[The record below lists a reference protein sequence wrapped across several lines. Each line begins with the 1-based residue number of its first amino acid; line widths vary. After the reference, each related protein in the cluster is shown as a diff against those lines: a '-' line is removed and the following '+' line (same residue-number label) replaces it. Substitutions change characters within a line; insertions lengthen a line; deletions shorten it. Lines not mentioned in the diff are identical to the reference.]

1 MKKLVVILFLGV
13 FVFQCTSNLFIL
25 TSFFINRNYIS
36 QNLCINRFDKTPTCK
51 GQCYLG
57 DKLKENEKK
66 EQKLPNFKTKEVQLF
81 HQSSKKIDI
90 SLQINSVLVN
100 DAIPFC
106 LIDCSNN
113 YLTSIF
119 HPPQLAA

>member
-13 FVFQCTSNLFIL
+13 FVFQCTSSLFIL

-36 QNLCINRFDKTPTCK
+36 QNLCINRFDKIPTCK

-81 HQSSKKIDI
+81 HQSFKKIDI

-106 LIDCSNN
+106 LNDYSNN

>member
-1 MKKLVVILFLGV
+1 MIRTRTLF
-13 FVFQCTSNLFIL
+13 FIKNLNERIRIL
-25 TSFFINRNYIS
+25 TSFFINRDYITE
-36 QNLCINRFDKTPTCK
+36 NLCINRFDKIPTCK

-81 HQSSKKIDI
+81 HQSFKKIDI

-106 LIDCSNN
+106 LIDYSNN

>member
-1 MKKLVVILFLGV
+1 MKRLVVILFLGV

-25 TSFFINRNYIS
+25 TSFLINIDYIS
-36 QNLCINRFDKTPTCK
+36 ENLCINRFDKIPTCK

-81 HQSSKKIDI
+81 HQSFSKIDI
-90 SLQINSVLVN
+90 SLHTNDVLVN
-100 DAIPFC
+100 DSHPFC
-106 LIDCSNN
+106 LIDYSNN

-119 HPPQLAA
+119 HPPQLVA

>member
-36 QNLCINRFDKTPTCK
+36 QNLCIKRFDKIPNFK

-81 HQSSKKIDI
+81 HQSFKKIDI

-106 LIDCSNN
+106 LIDYSNN

>member
-1 MKKLVVILFLGV
+1 LKKLVVIFILGV

-25 TSFFINRNYIS
+25 SSFFINRDYIS
-36 QNLCINRFDKTPTCK
+36 ENLCINRFDKIPTCK

-57 DKLKENEKK
+57 DKLEENEKK

-81 HQSSKKIDI
+81 HQSYTKIDV
-90 SLQINSVLVN
+90 SLYINSVLVN
-100 DAIPFC
+100 ESLPFC
-106 LIDCSNN
+106 LIDYSNN